1 MAVINKIELPD
12 GTKPIIGYNEWKCEY
27 VADNG
32 FGMPLLF
39 GTIYDNMEQLAA
51 EGIAE
56 LDAPLD
62 LPAED
67 GFYYTTPITPSGVDI
82 RACISLHSVEL
93 DIQVLKFFARTIECH
108 DPVAMMN
115 AAMMNMQSFSNGG
128 NAVSLNTVFYNE
140 IETGG
145 AKIASLS
152 LFPLFG

>member
-27 VADNG
+27 VADDG
-32 FGMPLLF
+32 FCMPLLF
-39 GTIYDNMEQLAA
+39 ETVYENMEQLAA
-51 EGIAE
+51 EEIAW

-93 DIQVLKFFARTIECH
+93 DIQLYKILIRTIECH
-108 DPVAMMN
+108 DPLTMTY
-115 AAMMNMQSFSNGG
+115 AARLNMQSFSNG

-145 AKIASLS
+145 TKIVAISLC
-152 LFPLFG
+152 PLLS